1 MTHETTATNARR
13 RLARLMDQVT
23 ETREPVLVRR
33 RGKEPVALIP
43 AEELTGWFETAYLL
57 RSPKN
62 ARRLREAIARARDGD
77 GRSASLAELRARL
90 GLDGP

>member
-1 MTHETTATNARR
+1 
-13 RLARLMDQVT
+13 MDQVT

-43 AEELTGWFETAYLL
+43 AGELTGWFETACLL

-62 ARRLREAIARARDGD
+62 ARRLRNAIARAGD
-77 GRSASLAELRARL
+77 GGGPSASLAERRARL
-90 GLDGP
+90 GRDGP

>member
-1 MTHETTATNARR
+1 MTYETTGTNARHHF
-13 RLARLMDQVT
+13 ARLMDQVT

-43 AEELTGWFETAYLL
+43 AGELTGWFETAYLL